1 MNIDLASTLAFGDI
15 DGFRNFFLVHRIV
28 HDEEAAA
35 FGAKLNV
42 TTSTFGVQDSSAE
55 EAWSHLMKSRPGT
68 KSPQSLINWLYLHA
82 QIHIQAYDLLGGTPT
97 AAPDLSQVDFSS
109 PDQFYD
115 WMYVHQQ
122 MHDYEQ
128 QTLGIT

>member
-15 DGFRNFFLVHRIV
+15 DGFRNFFLLHRIV
-28 HDEEAAA
+28 HDEEATA
-35 FGAKLNV
+35 FTAQFNV
-42 TTSTFGVQDSSAE
+42 AFSTFGVQDSSAE
-55 EAWSHLMKSRPGT
+55 EAWSKLMKSKPGT
-68 KSPQSLINWLYLHA
+68 KPPQSLIDWLYLHS

-97 AAPDLSQVDFSS
+97 TAPDLSQVDFSS

-122 MHDYEQ
+122 MHDFEQ
-128 QTLGIT
+128 QSLGIT